1 MFTRSTAAAKDLW
14 KNTRNKK
21 MALSGCKIT
30 LRGLCFFVAGYD
42 LLCFLSYIYACYA
55 KCTKI
60 KDIFFNMTN
69 EEFWETVL
77 ILFVLLNYNK
87 SV

>member
-14 KNTRNKK
+14 KSTRNKK

-30 LRGLCFFVAGYD
+30 LRE
-42 LLCFLSYIYACYA
+42 LCFLLQDMICIIFLSYVYACYA
-55 KCTKI
+55 KCTKT
-60 KDIFFNMTN
+60 KDIFSNMTK

-77 ILFVLLNYNK
+77 ILFVLLNYNE